1 MDHRSAAAA
10 CSWGSD
16 SATLRPQIRFC
27 PEIRTF
33 GRRPMKP
40 IREVWLLLCLVF
52 ATGAVHAQGV
62 GSSGNITG
70 TVSDPSGAGIPKAT
84 ILVVESDKGIQHTTE
99 TDTRGEYRLVG
110 LPPATYDVTA
120 KISGFQTA
128 VQKGVILTVG
138 TTLVVDFRLKPA
150 SVLEV
155 VEVHS
160 EPPVVETQRGG
171 QADTVN
177 EKFIEELP
185 VGRRDYLTYTA
196 LMPGVSDSTRLAG
209 NLEFRVKQTPQS
221 GLSFYGS
228 NGRGNS
234 VTVDGG
240 EANDDSGGVRLTL
253 SQEAVQE

>member
-84 ILVVESDKGIQHTTE
+84 ILAVETDKGIQHTTE
-99 TDTRGEYRLVG
+99 TDTSGEYRLVG
-110 LPPATYDVTA
+110 LPPATYDVTV

-128 VQKGVILTVG
+128 VQKSVILTVG
-138 TTLVVDFRLKPA
+138 ATVVADFQLKLAPA
-150 SVLEV
+150 LEMI
-155 VEVHS
+155 EVNA
-160 EPPVVETQRGG
+160 EPSVVETQRG
-171 QADTVN
+171 
-177 EKFIEELP
+177 
-185 VGRRDYLTYTA
+185 
-196 LMPGVSDSTRLAG
+196 
-209 NLEFRVKQTPQS
+209 
-221 GLSFYGS
+221 
-228 NGRGNS
+228 
-234 VTVDGG
+234 
-240 EANDDSGGVRLTL
+240 
-253 SQEAVQE
+253 SQ